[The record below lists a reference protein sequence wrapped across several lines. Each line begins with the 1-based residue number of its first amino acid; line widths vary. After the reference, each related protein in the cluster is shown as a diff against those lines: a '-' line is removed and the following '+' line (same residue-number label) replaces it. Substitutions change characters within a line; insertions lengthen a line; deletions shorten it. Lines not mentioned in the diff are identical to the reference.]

1 MTSMTTPPQTG
12 GPSGSP
18 HAVPPRPV
26 QPPRPTDPPRL
37 GEPAPDSQGDGLS
50 WLPFRPTIRIRLT
63 LLYGGMFLMAG
74 VLLLL
79 IMYVVVRQA
88 LQDAEPPVSLD
99 PSINVQFHGVWMT
112 GAQFNDTLRNMQAAN
127 AHAEL
132 DSLLRKSLTILVA
145 LAVIAFAAGYAMAGR
160 VLRPLGRITRT
171 AREVASSDLHRR
183 IELDGPDDELKELAD
198 TFDEML
204 DRLDR
209 SFDSQRRFVAN
220 ASHELRTP
228 LAINR
233 TLLEVQLADPAA
245 SPDLQQ
251 LGKTLLATNERSE
264 QLVEGLLLLARSDNE
279 LVDRRPVQLSEV
291 AGRAIEQTR
300 SEASGREVE
309 IRSEL
314 HPVAVSGN
322 GVLLERIALNLLQ
335 NAVRYNLPDGWVEI
349 TTAPGPGGVGEL
361 VVTNT
366 GPVVPGYELEHI
378 FEPFRRIKGADR
390 TRSDKGVG
398 LGLSIVRSV
407 VRAHGGA
414 IEAMPRPG
422 GGLVMRVRIPGA

>member
-1 MTSMTTPPQTG
+1 MTTPPTAG
-12 GPSGSP
+12 GPPGSP

-26 QPPRPTDPPRL
+26 HPPRPSYPPH
-37 GEPAPDSQGDGLS
+37 GDSSFGPGDGLS

-88 LQDAEPPVSLD
+88 LQDSSVLPNITVDPGVSLKFNGM
-99 PSINVQFHGVWMT
+99 PIT
-112 GAQFNDTLRNMQAAN
+112 GDQFNAQLRAMQTAN
-127 AHAEL
+127 AHSEL

-198 TFDEML
+198 TFDDML

-279 LVDRRPVQLSEV
+279 LLDRKPVELAEV
-291 AGRAIEQTR
+291 AARAIEQTR
-300 SEASGREVE
+300 AEAVGREVE

-314 HPVAVSGN
+314 HPVAVAGN

-349 TTAPGPGGVGEL
+349 TSAPGPGGVGEL

-378 FEPFRRIKGADR
+378 FEPFRRVKGADR

-414 IEAMPRPG
+414 IEAVPRPG

>member
-1 MTSMTTPPQTG
+1 MTTPPTTG
-12 GPSGSP
+12 GPSGSSGT
-18 HAVPPRPV
+18 VPPRPEH
-26 QPPRPTDPPRL
+26 PPRPAAPPHN
-37 GEPAPDSQGDGLS
+37 APYTPGDGLS

-79 IMYVVVRQA
+79 LMYFFVRTA
-88 LQDAEPPVSLD
+88 FQDAGLPQITLSPGVTGTINNQPVSG
-99 PSINVQFHGVWMT
+99 PE
-112 GAQFNDTLRNMQAAN
+112 FNQILQAIQTAR

-132 DSLLRKSLTILVA
+132 DTLLRRALTVLVA
-145 LAVIAFAAGYAMAGR
+145 LAVIAFVAGYAMAGR
-160 VLRPLGRITRT
+160 VLHPLGRITRA
-171 AREVASSDLHRR
+171 AREVAGSDLHRR
-183 IELDGPDDELKELAD
+183 IELGGPDDELKELAD
-198 TFDEML
+198 TFDDML

-233 TLLEVQLADPAA
+233 TLLEVQLSDPET

-279 LVDRRPVQLSEV
+279 LTDRRPVQLSEV
-291 AGRAIEQTR
+291 AARAIEQLR
-300 SEASGREVE
+300 SEATDREVE

-322 GVLLERIALNLLQ
+322 GVLLERVALNLLQ

-349 TTAPGPGGVGEL
+349 TTAPGPGGIGEL
-361 VVTNT
+361 VVSNT

-378 FEPFRRIKGADR
+378 FEPFRRVKGAER

-407 VRAHGGA
+407 VRAHGGS
-414 IEAMPRPG
+414 IEAAPRPG
-422 GGLVMRVRIPGA
+422 GGLSMRVRIPGG

>member
-1 MTSMTTPPQTG
+1 MTTPPTTG
-12 GPSGSP
+12 GPSGSSDT
-18 HAVPPRPV
+18 VPPRPDH
-26 QPPRPTDPPRL
+26 PPRPAALHVGPYQ
-37 GEPAPDSQGDGLS
+37 PDEGLS

-74 VLLLL
+74 VLLLML
-79 IMYVVVRQA
+79 MYVVVRNAFQNTPVPQITIDPGITAQIGGRAVTGDEFNQYFRTQMQVGQHSELDTLLRQA
-88 LQDAEPPVSLD
+88 LTV
-99 PSINVQFHGVWMT
+99 
-112 GAQFNDTLRNMQAAN
+112 
-127 AHAEL
+127 
-132 DSLLRKSLTILVA
+132 LVVLA
-145 LAVIAFAAGYAMAGR
+145 LIAFAAGYAMAGR
-160 VLRPLGRITRT
+160 VLRPLGRITRI

-183 IELDGPDDELKELAD
+183 IELEGPDDELKELAD
-198 TFDEML
+198 TFDDML

-233 TLLEVQLADPAA
+233 TLLEVQLADPAT

-264 QLVEGLLLLARSDNE
+264 QLVEGLLLLAHSDNE
-279 LVDRRPVQLSEV
+279 LTDRRPVELAEV
-291 AGRAIEQTR
+291 ASRAIEQSR
-300 SEASGREVE
+300 SEAGNREVE
-309 IRSEL
+309 IRAEL
-314 HPVAVSGN
+314 NPVTVSGN

-349 TTAPGPGGVGEL
+349 TTTPGPGGLGEL
-361 VVTNT
+361 VVSNT

-378 FEPFRRIKGADR
+378 FEPFRRVKGADR

-407 VRAHGGA
+407 VRAHGGS
-414 IEAMPRPG
+414 IEAAPRPG
-422 GGLVMRVRIPGA
+422 GGLTMRVRIPGA